1 MKTFVS
7 YALVLLAVAVAA
19 ETDKYSRF
27 SVKIS
32 DDVPA
37 QDCNATLVNMQVK
50 TSHFLRLY

>member
-7 YALVLLAVAVAA
+7 YALVLAVAVAA

-50 TSHFLRLY
+50 TRATF

>member
-50 TSHFLRLY
+50 TRATF